1 MTDNL
6 PWFKSWF
13 GSEYLEVYSHR
24 TLVEAQSQVSF
35 ICGQIDP
42 APDWQ
47 ILDMTC
53 GAGRHMRA
61 FKEAGFLNAIGA
73 DLSTELLKETRE
85 LLGLDTRLIQY
96 DMRHFPFRDKSF
108 DLILNFFTS
117 FGYFRSEKENHQVLK
132 NVSLALK
139 DGGHFVFDYMNPVKI
154 LNQLVLSRTKEIE
167 DGTILEKRSYDSK
180 TKRVENK
187 ILINRG
193 GKRNEYL
200 ESVRVYQLEELDKLF
215 QDAGLSITNRFGD
228 FDGSKF
234 CADSKR
240 LIIFARR

>member
-24 TLVEAQSQVSF
+24 TLAEAQSHISF
-35 ICGQIDP
+35 IRSQINP
-42 APDWQ
+42 VPDWR

-61 FKEAGFLNAIGA
+61 FKEMGFLNVIGA
-73 DLSTELLKETRE
+73 DLSTELLKESRE
-85 LLGLDTRLIQY
+85 LLGLDTHLIQY

-117 FGYFRSEKENHQVLK
+117 FGYFRSEKENYQVLK

-139 DGGHFVFDYMNPVKI
+139 EGGHFVFDYMNPVKI

-167 DGTILEKRSYDSK
+167 EGTILEKRSYNSK
-180 TKRVENK
+180 TRRVENT
-187 ILINRG
+187 ISINKG
-193 GKRNEYL
+193 DKTSQYL
-200 ESVRVYQLEELDKLF
+200 ESVRVYQVEELDKLF
-215 QDAGLSITNRFGD
+215 QDAGLSITNRFGG
-228 FDGSKF
+228 FDGSEF